1 MKNTITKLMITV
13 KIIAVLAG
21 CSITAPEPET
31 ANSIFLVSWNVQAL
45 FDGEDNGKEY
55 AEYRASSGWTE
66 EKYRARITGIADA
79 VKTLGDSD
87 DITEHK
93 NKVPDIIAFIE
104 IENEKIMED
113 IASAANY
120 HRTFFASSP
129 GAALGLGLV
138 SRFPILNTKT
148 HSAHF
153 EGTETPRPVAE
164 IWVDAGGRT
173 LVLMVCHW
181 KSKLGGDRETEA
193 ARKAEAAII
202 ARRLSEIQA
211 TDAGIPVIVMGDL
224 NENAD
229 EFTRTAYLCA
239 LMPDSEE
246 AAECIREAG
255 SRPGF
260 QDFLVISG
268 KRPPRTEYL
277 GGVDAAT
284 VLYSPWTEETGSGSY
299 YYNEQWETIDHFLFN
314 GAAFDKSGWDF
325 AGFRAAEDY
334 PFIDEN
340 DLPNAYVPWTGNG
353 LSDHLPLL
361 SWLALQQPPGS
372 NQLVNAESP

>member
-1 MKNTITKLMITV
+1 MKNTILKTMITV
-13 KIIAVLAG
+13 KVIAVLAG
-21 CSITAPEPET
+21 CSNAASEPET
-31 ANSIFLVSWNVQAL
+31 TDSVVLVSWNVQAL
-45 FDGEDNGKEY
+45 FDGKDNGREY
-55 AEYRASSGWTE
+55 AEYRTSSGWTE

-79 VKTLGDSD
+79 VKTLGDSGG
-87 DITEHK
+87 IAEHK
-93 NKVPDIIAFIE
+93 SRAPDIIAFIE
-104 IENEKIMED
+104 IENERIMED
-113 IASAANY
+113 IAAAANY
-120 HRTFFASSP
+120 HWTFFASSP

-153 EGTETPRPVAE
+153 EGTEIPRPVAE
-164 IWVDAGGRT
+164 IWVDAEGRT

-211 TDAGIPVIVMGDL
+211 ADAGIPVIVMGDL

-229 EFTRTAYLCA
+229 EFARAGYTCA
-239 LMPDSEE
+239 LMPDNEE

-255 SRPGF
+255 SGARPGF

-268 KRPPRTEYL
+268 NRPPRTDYL
-277 GGVDAAT
+277 DGVNAAA

-325 AGFRAAEDY
+325 AGFRAVGDY
-334 PFIDEN
+334 PFSGEN
-340 DLPNAYVPWTGNG
+340 GLPNAYVPWTGNG

-361 SWLALQQPPGS
+361 AWLALQ
-372 NQLVNAESP
+372 

>member
-1 MKNTITKLMITV
+1 MQNTILTILITV

-21 CSITAPEPET
+21 CSIAAPEPET
-31 ANSIFLVSWNVQAL
+31 TDSIFLVSWNVQAL
-45 FDGEDNGKEY
+45 FDGKDSGREY

-66 EKYRARITGIADA
+66 EKYQARIISIAEA
-79 VKTLGDSD
+79 VKTLGESD
-87 DITEHK
+87 DTAEPRSQ
-93 NKVPDIIAFIE
+93 VPDIIAFIE
-104 IENEKIMED
+104 IENERIMED
-113 IASAANY
+113 IAAAANY
-120 HRTFFASSP
+120 HWTFFASSP
-129 GAALGLGLV
+129 EAALGLGLV

-153 EGTETPRPVAE
+153 EGTEIPRPVAE
-164 IWVDAGGRT
+164 IWVDAEGRT

-229 EFTRTAYLCA
+229 EFTRTAYFCA
-239 LMPDSEE
+239 LMPDSKE

-255 SRPGF
+255 SSARPGF

-268 KRPPRTEYL
+268 NRPPRIDFL
-277 GGVDAAT
+277 DGVNAAT
-284 VLYSPWTEETGSGSY
+284 VLYSPWTEENGSGSY

-314 GAAFDKSGWDF
+314 GAVFDKSGWDF
-325 AGFRAAEDY
+325 AGFRVAEDY
-334 PFIDEN
+334 PFSGEN
-340 DLPNAYVPWTGNG
+340 GLPNAYVPWTGNG
-353 LSDHLPLL
+353 LSDHLPLIA
-361 SWLALQQPPGS
+361 WLALQPNPQ
-372 NQLVNAESP
+372 